1 MLRKFTLAWA
11 VLALLTG
18 AASAQMPMPGMSLH
32 DRPKQMTPEE
42 REKQKA
48 LDEAYKEATKKI
60 PEKKAANDPWSGI
73 RPNPSTAR
81 AGQ

>member
-1 MLRKFTLAWA
+1 MLRRFTLVWA

-18 AASAQMPMPGMSLH
+18 AAAAQLPMGMNFKNQ
-32 DRPKQMTPEE
+32 PKQLTPEE
-42 REKQKA
+42 RAKQKA
-48 LDEAYKEATKKI
+48 LDDAYKEATKKI

-73 RPNPSTAR
+73 RPNPSTAK